1 MNQTFN
7 KRPTTNNPTHTHHLP
22 SPVVCSPA
30 LVGALFVGAGAAV
43 EGAVVDGNDVIVIC
57 VKVGLLK
64 PLLTGVIGGLTLVV
78 VAFGA
83 ADKLV
88 MCVAV
93 NGRVD
98 NGRVEF
104 CPGKVS
110 FGSAMP

>member
-1 MNQTFN
+1 M
-7 KRPTTNNPTHTHHLP
+7 
-22 SPVVCSPA
+22 
-30 LVGALFVGAGAAV
+30 GAGAAV